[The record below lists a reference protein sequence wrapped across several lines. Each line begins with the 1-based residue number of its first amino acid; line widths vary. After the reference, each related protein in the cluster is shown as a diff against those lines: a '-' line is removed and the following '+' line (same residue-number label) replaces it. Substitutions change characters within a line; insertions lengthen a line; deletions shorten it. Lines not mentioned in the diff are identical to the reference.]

1 MQKFAVNKL
10 FKKIFKIIKKNKVET
25 TLLLLSLIFSS
36 WLMFSSFS
44 YEDGSMLISTKS
56 WSDFASHIPL
66 IRSFSYGNNF
76 LLPEYPLFSGEPI
89 RYHFLFYLFSGLLEK
104 MGLRIDYALNIPSII
119 GFLGLITIIYLL
131 AKLIFK
137 SKAVGVLSVLF
148 FLFNGSLSFIYF
160 LKNHLPFSN
169 NILLDIVSNKN
180 FSSFAPYYGDG
191 IVSAFWNLNIYTNQ
205 RHLAFSYAL
214 SLFLIY
220 ILLKKILSNRK
231 ISLRLSVILGF
242 ILGISFLLNMAVFAM
257 TLLITIFFLILFKK
271 HRYSLLIFNITGAII
286 ALPFYLYLQS
296 GLSTSFFTV
305 NPGYLIFY
313 NLTFYS
319 FFNYWFYNLGLHI
332 FLIPLGFLI
341 ALKPQKKIFISFF
354 ILFILANFFQFS
366 VEMAANHKFINF
378 FMIAGVM
385 FSSYFLIWLW
395 NKKNIFKLIVLIFV
409 FLLIFSGIVD
419 FFPIYNDTKI
429 KLADYPINKNV
440 KWIINYTGKDAAFL
454 NSSYLYTP
462 SSLAGRKNFLGW
474 PYFAWSQGYDTTKRD
489 DIRKEILKSTNLNDI
504 CPKLKKYNL
513 KYIEFIKNN
522 DSKDFNYSFFDSN
535 FKKVYENKLNQYY
548 IYEVNNSCK

>member
-1 MQKFAVNKL
+1 MQKFAVNNL
-10 FKKIFKIIKKNKVET
+10 FKKLLKIIKKNKVET
-25 TLLLLSLIFSS
+25 VLLLFSLIFSS

-44 YEDGSMLISTKS
+44 YKDGSMLISTKS

-66 IRSFSYGNNF
+66 IRSFSFGCNF

-119 GFLGLITIIYLL
+119 GFLGLIIAIYLL

-137 SKAVGVLSVLF
+137 SKAVGVLSALF

-160 LKNHLPFSN
+160 FKNHLPFSN
-169 NILLDIVSNKN
+169 NILLDIISNKN

-220 ILLKKILSNRK
+220 VLLKKILNNKK
-231 ISLRLSVILGF
+231 ISLKLSITLGF
-242 ILGISFLLNMAVFAM
+242 VLGISFLLNMAVYAM
-257 TLLITIFFLILFKK
+257 TLLIAIIFLVLFKK
-271 HRYSLLIFNITGAII
+271 NRSSLLTFIITGGVI

-296 GLSTSFFTV
+296 NSFSSSFIF
-305 NPGYLIFY
+305 NPGYLISD
-313 NLTFYS
+313 NLSFYS
-319 FFNYWFYNLGLHI
+319 IFHYWFYNLGFHI
-332 FLIPLGFLI
+332 ILIPLGFLI
-341 ALKPQKKIFISFF
+341 ASKPQRKIFLSFF

-378 FMIAGVM
+378 FMIIGAM
-385 FSSYFLIWLW
+385 FSSYFLVWLW
-395 NKKNIFKLIVLIFV
+395 KKRKALKPIVLIFV
-409 FLLIFSGIVD
+409 FLLIFSGIID
-419 FFPIYNDTKI
+419 FFPIYNDGKI
-429 KLADYPINKNV
+429 KLADYPINKDIN
-440 KWIINYTGKDAAFL
+440 WIMKNTKSKDVFL
-454 NSSYLYTP
+454 NSSYLYNP
-462 SSLAGRKNFLGW
+462 ASLAGRKIFLGW

-489 DIRKEILKSTNLNDI
+489 GIRKEILEGSNLNDV
-504 CPKLKKYNL
+504 CTKLKKYNL
-513 KYIEFIKNN
+513 KYIEFIKDN
-522 DSKDFNYSFFDSN
+522 DSKNFNFGFFDSN
-535 FKKVYENKLNQYY
+535 FEKVYENNLNQYY
-548 IYEVNNSCK
+548 IYEISSSCK